1 MKPRAFMPLVK
12 LNIAYK
18 RLFCKKNFPPSYPL
32 HRGGRIKVGEK
43 FMKKGP
49 RIIHLGLYKLS

>member
-1 MKPRAFMPLVK
+1 MPLVK
-12 LNIAYK
+12 LNIAYE